1 MGSHEKRMVYD
12 LAIIGAGV
20 NGAGIARDAA
30 GRGLSVLLCDKGDI
44 GGATSAA
51 STKLIHGG
59 LRYLEHYEFR
69 LVREALREREVLW
82 QIAPHIIRPLR
93 FTLPHQP
100 SLRPA
105 WMIQLG
111 LFLYD
116 HLGHRQRLPG
126 SRRISLRHH
135 PVGEP
140 LRETYSTGFCYS
152 DCWVEDNRLVVLNAK
167 DAAERGASVRP
178 QTACVQA
185 QRKGSLW
192 ALTLDH
198 RGQRETVSARALVNA
213 SGPWVNQT
221 LGQTLDQP
229 PALPVRMVKGSHI
242 VVPRLFDHQHA
253 YIFQH
258 HDGRIVFAIPFEQD
272 FTLIGTTDQDFHGDP
287 AQASASEQETAYLC
301 DLVSRYFRQPVDP
314 ASVVWSY
321 AGVRPLIEAEG
332 EAAKASRDYSLH
344 LDAPT
349 DQAPLLSIYGGKIT
363 TYRKLAE
370 AALDRLALTAQGH
383 AAGWTGKTAL
393 PGGDIA
399 LDQWDEWFA
408 SCQARWPWLPEPLLQ
423 RLTRTYGSRIE
434 VLIGQAKRLN
444 HLGGHFGADLYQAEL
459 RYLRDHEW
467 TRDAQAALW
476 RRTKLGLRLSAQE
489 RQAVEAWF
497 TGGDRLG

>member
-1 MGSHEKRMVYD
+1 
-12 LAIIGAGV
+12 
-20 NGAGIARDAA
+20 
-30 GRGLSVLLCDKGDI
+30 
-44 GGATSAA
+44 
-51 STKLIHGG
+51 
-59 LRYLEHYEFR
+59 
-69 LVREALREREVLW
+69 
-82 QIAPHIIRPLR
+82 
-93 FTLPHQP
+93 
-100 SLRPA
+100 
-105 WMIQLG
+105 
-111 LFLYD
+111 
-116 HLGHRQRLPG
+116 
-126 SRRISLRHH
+126 
-135 PVGEP
+135 
-140 LRETYSTGFCYS
+140 
-152 DCWVEDNRLVVLNAK
+152 
-167 DAAERGASVRP
+167 
-178 QTACVQA
+178 
-185 QRKGSLW
+185 
-192 ALTLDH
+192 
-198 RGQRETVSARALVNA
+198 
-213 SGPWVNQT
+213 
-221 LGQTLDQP
+221 
-229 PALPVRMVKGSHI
+229 MVKGSHI

>member
-1 MGSHEKRMVYD
+1 MVYD
-12 LAIIGAGV
+12 LAIIGAGI

-30 GRGLSVLLCDKGDI
+30 GRGLSVLLCDQGDI

-69 LVREALREREVLW
+69 LVRQALREREVLW
-82 QIAPHIIRPLR
+82 QIAPHIIHPLR
-93 FTLPHQP
+93 FILPHQP

-105 WMIQLG
+105 WVIQLG

-116 HLGHRQRLPG
+116 HLGSRQRLPS

-135 PVGEP
+135 PSGGP
-140 LRETYSTGFCYS
+140 LREAFATGFCYS

-167 DAAERGASVRP
+167 DAAERGASVHP
-178 QTACVQA
+178 QTACIHA
-185 QRKGSLW
+185 QRDGALW

-198 RGQRETVSARALVNA
+198 HGNRETVSARALVNA

-221 LGQTLDQP
+221 LTQTLGQA

-242 VVPRLFDHQHA
+242 VVPRLFDHPEA

-258 HDGRIVFAIPFEQD
+258 HDRRIVFAIPFEQD
-272 FTLIGTTDQDFHGDP
+272 FTLIGTTDQDYHGDP
-287 AQASASEQETAYLC
+287 AQACASEQETAYLC
-301 DLVSRYFRQPVDP
+301 ELVSSYFRQPVDP
-314 ASVVWSY
+314 SSVVWSY

-332 EAAKASRDYSLH
+332 DAAKASRDYSLH
-344 LDAPT
+344 LDARAG
-349 DQAPLLSIYGGKIT
+349 QAPLLSVYGGKIT

-370 AALDRLALTAQGH
+370 AALGRLALPANGQK
-383 AAGWTGKTAL
+383 AGWTGKAPL

-399 LDQWDEWFA
+399 LDQWDEWYA
-408 SCQARWPWLPEPLLQ
+408 SCQARWPWLPEALLH
-423 RLTRTYGSRIE
+423 RLTHTYGSRTE
-434 VLIGQAKRLN
+434 MLIGPAKRLN
-444 HLGGHFGADLYQAEL
+444 HLGTAFSPDLYEAEL

-467 TRDAQAALW
+467 AGDAQAALW
-476 RRTKLGLRLSAQE
+476 RRTKLGLRLSAQQQ
-489 RQAVEAWF
+489 QAVEAWF
-497 TGGDRLG
+497 AAPDNLS